1 MEGVAAE
8 KIPGG
13 KLVRVKVTYDDVIN
27 DIKITGDFFLHPED
41 AIDDIEK
48 SLFGIK
54 ASSDE
59 SVISKIISEV
69 VNSGNVELVGITPE
83 SLAKVIRSA
92 IK

>member
-8 KIPGG
+8 KVPGG
-13 KLVRVKVTYDDVIN
+13 KLVRIKVNYDDVIN

-59 SVISKIISEV
+59 SVISKIISGV
-69 VNSGNVELVGITPE
+69 VNSGKIELVGITPE